1 MSGLQLKGVRKEYGE
16 TVILERIDLDI
27 APGEFV
33 TLVGASGSGKST
45 LLRML
50 LGQEQPTGGE
60 ILLDGEPLPD
70 EPSPERG
77 IVFQRYSVFR
87 HLTVAANVRLGL
99 ELRDG
104 EPLFG
109 ITFGAKRKE
118 IRDRAAELIEA
129 VGLGAAADRYPS
141 QLSGGMQQRLALA
154 QAIALEPPVLLLDEP
169 FGALD
174 PGNRGIMQ
182 ELLKKLWAQVG
193 MTVVMVTHDL
203 PEAFTL
209 GTRLIVLDKVREDPH
224 APHRYG
230 AAITYD
236 LPLRNDSGPSDADTD
251 ALVAKYGSADE
262 AQEVPQKTGTGDSP

>member
-1 MSGLQLKGVRKEYGE
+1 MSGLVLRGVRKDYGE

-45 LLRML
+45 LLRIL
-50 LGQEQPTGGE
+50 LGQERPSGGE
-60 ILLDGEPLPD
+60 VFLDGRPLPD
-70 EPSPERG
+70 EPSPDRG

-104 EPLFG
+104 ERLFG
-109 ITFGAKRKE
+109 LTFGAKRRA
-118 IRDRAAELIEA
+118 IRERAAELLEA

-154 QAIALEPPVLLLDEP
+154 QAIALQPPVLLLDEP

-174 PGNRGIMQ
+174 PGNRSSMQ
-182 ELLKKLWAQVG
+182 ALLRRLWEQAG

-203 PEAFTL
+203 PEAFSL
-209 GTRLIVLDKVREDPH
+209 GTRLIVLDRIREDPH

-230 AAITYD
+230 SAITYD
-236 LPLRNDSGPSDADTD
+236 LPLRRDAAPSDA
-251 ALVAKYGSADE
+251 ARADLE
-262 AQEVPQKTGTGDSP
+262 ARFGESGEAHPQKTGTGDSP